1 MFKYHSKCIFLTIYT
16 KYNTKKILNIHMVQ
30 FELILRQ
37 RFIESDDKIDDK
49 IKQGLVSIQIANL
62 KN

>member
-1 MFKYHSKCIFLTIYT
+1 
-16 KYNTKKILNIHMVQ
+16 MVQ